1 MVFRLHRYG
10 FGLSPPPPRTTIS
23 FVFALVRT
31 EAPPFD
37 AAQAVALAASL
48 HRAAAAWT
56 RTFLA
61 SAGRPDPQL
70 ADALCRETLAFG
82 LALLETR
89 LVASDPA
96 QAADFLAAVRQEV
109 WSLHARQ
116 TRRSGRPELA
126 APMAEATE
134 FDRQWLARTASDAG
148 KFQFTGAMFDE
159 FCEFTGLASR
169 ELVGGGDNLAALVFY
184 LVIHGR
190 VFASAAVPRVE
201 RRWLVR
207 AARDCRL
214 FLTRALEHWLQLS
227 RRSLTDGPSG

>member
-1 MVFRLHRYG
+1 M
-10 FGLSPPPPRTTIS
+10 
-23 FVFALVRT
+23 FALVRT
-31 EAPPFD
+31 EAPPLD

-82 LALLETR
+82 LALLESR
-89 LVASDPA
+89 LASSDPA
-96 QAADFLAAVRQEV
+96 QAADFLATVRQEV
-109 WSLHARQ
+109 WSLHARR
-116 TRRSGRPELA
+116 TRRAVRPALA
-126 APMAEATE
+126 AATAEATE
-134 FDRQWLARTASDAG
+134 FDRQWLARTASGAG
-148 KFQFTGAMFDE
+148 EFQFTGAMFEE

-184 LVIHGR
+184 LAIHGR
-190 VFASAAVPRVE
+190 VFASATVPRDQ

-207 AARDCRL
+207 AARECRL
-214 FLTRALEHWLQLS
+214 FLTQALDHWLKSKL
-227 RRSLTDGPSG
+227 